1 VEPPRPT
8 SPAPGIR
15 PGELA
20 ITVDAVSPLPPYE
33 QVRLGIAEQ
42 IRSGVLAVGTRLPSV
57 RGLAQGL
64 DLAPNTVAR
73 AYRELEAAGL
83 VETAGRRGTVVAVTG
98 DRVGAEAAGAAAA
111 FAATVRR
118 LGLSSAEALAL
129 AKAALEAG
137 EPR

>member
-1 VEPPRPT
+1 V
-8 SPAPGIR
+8 
-15 PGELA
+15 
-20 ITVDAVSPLPPYE
+20 ITVDAASPLPPYE

-42 IRSGVLAVGTRLPSV
+42 IRTGVLPAGTRLP
-57 RGLAQGL
+57 
-64 DLAPNTVAR
+64 PNTVAR

-83 VETAGRRGTVVAVTG
+83 VETAGRRGTVVAATG
-98 DRVGAEAAGAAAA
+98 DRMRAEAASAAAS

-129 AKAALEAG
+129 TKAALEAG